1 MSLRRAGHEVLT
13 STVRWPELAAPLA
26 ALRDAGATVRLR
38 DAGTPPLL
46 RRIARRMARLGSSE
60 LPSDRDWRDITGFRP
75 DLVCVSHGAFECGLD
90 WMERCLADGIP
101 YASIAQANAEIWWP
115 DDGAASRLRAAYRGA
130 RRAFFV
136 SRANLDL
143 FERQIGERL
152 NHAEVV
158 WGACHATHESNPPW
172 PDDSAGMHLACVA
185 RLDPKAKGQDL
196 IAAVLAMPKWRAR
209 DLSVTLYG
217 SGGSPEGLRRLA
229 AMEGVSGRLKIGG
242 YMQDIESLWAHHHA
256 LLLPSRYEGLPLA
269 ILEAMLCARPCIVTD
284 VAGNREPL
292 EDNVTGFIAAS
303 PTVAHL
309 DEAMERAW
317 QRRHDWQ
324 AMGCAAAAAIRAV
337 MPEDPA
343 GVLAQKLTELVE

>member
-1 MSLRRAGHEVLT
+1 LV
-13 STVRWPELAAPLA
+13 
-26 ALRDAGATVRLR
+26 ALRDAGATIRLR
-38 DAGTPPLL
+38 DTETPLFL
-46 RRIARRMARLGSSE
+46 RRIAQRIARLGSHE
-60 LPSDRDWRDITGFRP
+60 LPSDRDWRAITEFHP
-75 DLVCVSHGAFECGLD
+75 NIVCVSHGAFDCGLD
-90 WMERCLADGIP
+90 WMERCVGDGIP
-101 YASIAQANAEIWWP
+101 YVSIAQANAEIWWP
-115 DDGAASRLRAAYRGA
+115 DDDAAARLRAAYRGA

-172 PDDSAGMHLACVA
+172 PDDSTGLRLACVA

-196 IAAVLAMPKWRAR
+196 IAAVLAMPKWRSR
-209 DLSVTLYG
+209 DLSVTLCG
-217 SGGSPEGLRRLA
+217 SGGSHDGIRRLA
-229 AMEGVSGRLKIGG
+229 KMEGVSDRLKIGG
-242 YMQDIESLWAHHHA
+242 YMQDIDALWARHHA
-256 LLLPSRYEGLPLA
+256 LLLPSRYEGMPLA

-292 EDNVTGFIAAS
+292 EDNVTGFIAAA

-324 AMGCAAAAAIRAV
+324 VMGRAAAAAIRAV

-343 GVLAQKLTELVE
+343 GVLAQKLTALAG